1 MISASVSRRSER
13 SGASI
18 SRRYALTSPVVE
30 PRAAGAGAEPATPP
44 TVVVGVAIMRDDR
57 VLAAR
62 RTAPPA
68 LAGGWEFPGGKVE
81 RGESEVDAVRREIAE
96 ELACDVAVGDRLD
109 GEVALGVGMVLR
121 VHTAEIVT
129 GEPVPSEHDRLRWL
143 GPDELDDVA
152 WLDADRPF
160 LAEVAALLR
169 RAHGEAAEAHF
180 DEGDDADAVV
190 AALRADG
197 YEVAVRREGFA
208 GEDDSEDRAWLVRV
222 ESAAGAERL
231 TALVADVEL
240 AWMVDHDA
248 PTPVPPPPLPTG
260 PKRLKRH

>member
-1 MISASVSRRSER
+1 
-13 SGASI
+13 
-18 SRRYALTSPVVE
+18 
-30 PRAAGAGAEPATPP
+30 
-44 TVVVGVAIMRDDR
+44 MRDDR

-96 ELACDVAVGDRLD
+96 ELACDVAVGHRLD
-109 GEVALGVGMVLR
+109 GEVALGAGMVLR
-121 VHTAEIVT
+121 VRTAEIVT

-169 RAHGEAAEAHF
+169 RTHGEAAEAHF
-180 DEGDDADAVV
+180 DEGDDADVVV

-222 ESAAGAERL
+222 EGAAGAERL

-240 AWMVDHDA
+240 AWMVDHEV
-248 PTPVPPPPLPTG
+248 PTPVPPPPPPPPPPLPTG
-260 PKRLKRH
+260 PKRLKRD